1 MGMTRAEA
9 ESRTILRGL
18 VGSTVHGLNVQDAV
32 EDRDEM
38 GVLIEDPEHAVG
50 FTPFA
55 QYIYR
60 TAAEREG
67 RDDAKSRAGD
77 LDLVIYSLRKYLR
90 LCLAGNPT
98 VMLPLFVPAE
108 SLVSCDAR
116 GHALRALAPAIV
128 SRRAGP
134 AFLGYLTAQKERM
147 LGVRGQKRVR
157 RPELVARDGYDT
169 KYAMHMCRLGYQGLE
184 FLQTGR
190 LTLPMAE
197 PARSWLYALR
207 SGEIPQAE
215 MLRRAEELEGALRDA
230 IETSKLPEEPDH
242 AKVEAWM
249 VQQYREVWAERAR

>member
-9 ESRTILRGL
+9 EERTILRGL

-38 GVLIEDPEHAVG
+38 GILIEDPDHVVG
-50 FTPFA
+50 FTAFA

-60 TAAEREG
+60 SAAEREG

-108 SLVSCDAR
+108 SLVACDAR
-116 GHALRALAPAIV
+116 GQALRALAPSIV

-134 AFLGYLTAQKERM
+134 AFLGYLTAQKERL
-147 LGVRGQKRVR
+147 LGIRGQKRVR

-169 KYAMHMCRLGYQGLE
+169 KYAMHMCRLGYQGIE
-184 FLQTGR
+184 FMQTGR

-207 SGEIPQAE
+207 SGEIPQAD
-215 MLRRAEELEGALRDA
+215 MLQRAEALEQELRDA
-230 IETSKLPEEPDH
+230 IAASPLPEEPDH
-242 AKVEAWM
+242 EAVEAWM
-249 VQQYREVWAERAR
+249 VRQYRDAWAERAR